1 MQPGDIR
8 YSIDASSTEGRY
20 RPFKVLKLESF
31 GQDGEVAHVII
42 YREMAEPPALAMLDR
57 LQVWILHT
65 PIAADSFG
73 DTVLVANRPVTPEEL
88 EGYLEYLKRTDFRRY
103 AKVTGQS
110 VDELIGRAQAAFREG
125 HAHSERGDHAAA
137 IRSYEAASD
146 AFPLYYEAIDNRA
159 FCYMD
164 MAKWESAIS
173 VFEESIAVNGHTVLT
188 DFSIGECYYR
198 LGDAPNAREW
208 LERARKLGPD
218 EKLARAIDRM
228 MARMDASV
236 PRP

>member
-8 YSIDASSTEGRY
+8 YSIDESSAEGRY
-20 RPFKVLKLESF
+20 RPFKVLKLEPF

-42 YREMAEPPALAMLDR
+42 YTEVAEPPTFATLDQ

-73 DTVLVANRPVTPEEL
+73 NTVLVANRPVMPNEL
-88 EGYLEYLKRTDFRRY
+88 DGYLEYLKRTDFRRY
-103 AKVTGQS
+103 AEETGQS
-110 VDELIGRAQAAFREG
+110 VDQLIARAQAAFREG
-125 HAHSERGDHAAA
+125 HAHSERGDHEAA

-164 MAKWESAIS
+164 IAEWPSAIA
-173 VFEESIAVNGHTVLT
+173 VFQESIAVNEHTVLT
-188 DFSIGECYYR
+188 DFSIGECYYK
-198 LGDAPNAREW
+198 LGDAPKAREW

-218 EKLARAIDRM
+218 EKLSHAIDRM
-228 MARMDASV
+228 MARMDAST